1 MKLIPILAKFL
12 FTQSEPRMKF
22 RFLLFLIFAC
32 SICIISCSKDN
43 TQPAPP
49 QVITHDT
56 VIITH
61 DTVILAA
68 PVNPIVGLWVGTLT
82 AVNEPQAGPLYYSFD
97 IRSDSTILT
106 YSEGADGNTYF
117 STGTWKLVGTAFSA
131 TITSTSAANKGTVQN
146 LTATYSKSN
155 GSLSSGIWQNALG
168 NASGTFSLNRVN

>member
-1 MKLIPILAKFL
+1 
-12 FTQSEPRMKF
+12 MKF
-22 RFLLFLIFAC
+22 KFLIFSLFAFT
-32 SICIISCSKDN
+32 ICIVSCSKDN
-43 TQPAPP
+43 NQPAPA

-61 DTVILAA
+61 DTVIVAA

-82 AVNEPQAGPLYYSFD
+82 AVNEPQAGALYYSFV
-97 IRSDSTILT
+97 IRADSTILT

-117 STGTWKLVGTAFSA
+117 STGTWKLTGTAFSA

-146 LTATYSKSN
+146 LTATYNKSD
-155 GSLSSGIWQNALG
+155 GSLTSGIWQNAAG

>member
-1 MKLIPILAKFL
+1 
-12 FTQSEPRMKF
+12 MKF
-22 RFLLFLIFAC
+22 NLLLFSLFAFSFC
-32 SICIISCSKDN
+32 FISCSKDN

-49 QVITHDT
+49 QIITHDT

-61 DTVILAA
+61 DTVIIAA
-68 PVNPIVGLWVGTLT
+68 PINPIVGLWVGTLT

-97 IRSDSTILT
+97 IRADSTILT

-146 LTATYSKSN
+146 ITATYNKA
-155 GSLSSGIWQNALG
+155 GGALSSGIWQNALG
-168 NASGTFSLNRVN
+168 NASGTFSLTRID